1 MGRKLVIQT
10 RLQPSLKQHS
20 DLKTLRK
27 ASFLQSAAEFSQCP
41 EDIGWEVAFVG
52 RSNAGKS
59 SVLNRVTDNGRLAR
73 TSKTPG
79 RTQLLN
85 FFKVDDERRLVDLPG
100 YGFAKVQAK
109 QQKAWEQEMILYLN
123 NRRSLAGLV
132 LVMDIRHPMQRMDEN
147 FLNWAVEAQVPVR
160 LLLNKA
166 DKLSN
171 NQAKT
176 TLFRA
181 QASAYQLAPPELV
194 QMQLFSATKS
204 QGTED
209 LAACLAEWLGFADDV
224 NSGQKEAR

>member
-1 MGRKLVIQT
+1 MGGKLVIQT
-10 RLQPSLKQHS
+10 RLQPFLNAHS

-41 EDIGWEVAFVG
+41 ADTGHEVAFVG

-85 FFKVDDERRLVDLPG
+85 FFTLDEERRLVDLPG

-109 QQKAWEQEMILYLN
+109 QQKAWEREMVAYLN
-123 NRRSLAGLV
+123 QRQSLAGLV
-132 LVMDIRHPMQRMDEN
+132 LVMDIRHPLQSMDEN
-147 FLNWAVEAQVPVR
+147 FLRWAVEAGVPVR

-171 NQAKT
+171 NQAKS

-181 QASAYQLAPPELV
+181 QASMYKLAPPDLA
-194 QMQLFSATKS
+194 QMQLFSATKN

-209 LAACLAEWLGFADDV
+209 LAVCLADWLVFAE
-224 NSGQKEAR
+224 SS

>member
-10 RLQPSLKQHS
+10 RLQPFLKRHS

-41 EDIGWEVAFVG
+41 EDIGREVAFVG

-59 SVLNRVTDNGRLAR
+59 SVLNRVTDNSRLAR

-85 FFKVDDERRLVDLPG
+85 FFKIDDRRRLVDLPG

-109 QQKAWEQEMILYLN
+109 QQKAWEQEMVLYLN

-132 LVMDIRHPMQRMDEN
+132 LVMDIRHPLQHMDEN
-147 FLNWAVEAQVPVR
+147 FLHWAVAAQVPVR

-166 DKLSN
+166 DKLGN
-171 NQAKT
+171 NQAKS

-181 QASAYQLAPPELV
+181 QASAYQLAPPDLV
-194 QMQLFSATKS
+194 QMQLFSSTKN

-209 LAACLAEWLGFADDV
+209 LGACLAEWLDFA
-224 NSGQKEAR
+224 SGTNNG